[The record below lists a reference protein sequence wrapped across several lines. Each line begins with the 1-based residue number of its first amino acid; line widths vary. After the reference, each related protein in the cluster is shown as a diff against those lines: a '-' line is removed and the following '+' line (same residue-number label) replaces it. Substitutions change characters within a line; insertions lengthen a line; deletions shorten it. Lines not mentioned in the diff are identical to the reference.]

1 MELHD
6 DWADVG
12 VLLGGD
18 REGVEE
24 GVVKNRLIV
33 GREIALLLG

>member
-1 MELHD
+1 VELHD

-12 VLLGGD
+12 VLLGRD
-18 REGVEE
+18 REGVGE